1 MSLAPK
7 QATSKL
13 KQGERL
19 GGKYLLVRRLAVGGM
34 GQIWLARNAMTDAEV
49 ALKVLRPDAAPDA
62 DATGDD
68 ADLRRAHSVDVEP
81 RFRHEAKLGAML
93 SHRNIVRIFD
103 FIEEPDGSLVLV
115 MELLRGE
122 TLADRIAE
130 RGTLSPVEAVAI
142 LVPILSALE
151 HAHEVGVVHRDLKPA
166 NIMLAVDPDGHVT
179 PKLLDF
185 GIAKVPVGGVHT
197 LEGGVL
203 GTPRYMSPEQI
214 RADDKIDGRSD
225 LFTIGILLH
234 EMLAGSSPFA
244 ASSPSASLAAVLE
257 TQLDPDPRID
267 PRLWLVLQRALAKRA
282 YERFATAS
290 ELAQSLRAAV
300 PETDKELAAT
310 LQRAKPAPRSVT
322 SPAEETP
329 VSQIIDPRSVTDDGA
344 SLEIAGLS
352 SPSPSLR
359 KLLVV
364 AAAVLSLVVILGT
377 LSRMGRS
384 PSSPV
389 AAGARAIETPPA
401 VVPVTASAG
410 ADVAPTLAAVAAEPS
425 ARVVPVAI
433 TAAPHA
439 IGSAAGST
447 AASAARKPLP
457 VVTGARRNPR
467 VATTPGF

>member
-1 MSLAPK
+1 MDLAQK
-7 QATSKL
+7 QASSKL

-19 GGKYLLVRRLAVGGM
+19 GGKYSLVRRLAVGGM
-34 GQIWLARNAMTDAEV
+34 GQIWLAKNEMTDAEV

-68 ADLRRAHSVDVEP
+68 VDLRRAHLLDVEP

-122 TLADRIAE
+122 TLADLIAE
-130 RGTLSPVEAVAI
+130 RGTVSPVEAVAI
-142 LVPILSALE
+142 LMPILSALE

-214 RADDKIDGRSD
+214 RAEDKIDGRSD
-225 LFTIGILLH
+225 LFTIGILLY
-234 EMLAGSSPFA
+234 EMLTGGSPFA
-244 ASSPSASLAAVLE
+244 ATSPSASLAAVLE

-267 PRLWLVLQRALAKRA
+267 PRLWLVIQRALAKRA
-282 YERFATAS
+282 YERFATAG
-290 ELAQSLRAAV
+290 ELAQSLRAAI

-310 LQRAKPAPRSVT
+310 LQRAKPAPRASA
-322 SPAEETP
+322 SLEGETP
-329 VSQIIDPRSVTDDGA
+329 VSQILEAHPVTEDGA
-344 SLEIAGLS
+344 SLEIAGLPAS
-352 SPSPSLR
+352 SPSLR
-359 KLLVV
+359 KLLI
-364 AAAVLSLVVILGT
+364 AGAVLSLVAIVGAASILG
-377 LSRMGRS
+377 RS
-384 PSSPV
+384 SSPPV
-389 AAGARAIETPPA
+389 AAGAGKIETPTAVVIPA
-401 VVPVTASAG
+401 VASAP
-410 ADVAPTLAAVAAEPS
+410 ASAVTTVATVATEPR
-425 ARVVPVAI
+425 AQVVPAAH
-433 TAAPHA
+433 TAAPRDTA
-439 IGSAAGST
+439 ST
-447 AASAARKPLP
+447 SRKPLP
-457 VVTGARRNPR
+457 AVTGVRRNPR

>member
-1 MSLAPK
+1 MDLAHR
-7 QATSKL
+7 QSTSKL

-19 GGKYLLVRRLAVGGM
+19 GGKYSLVRRLAVGGM
-34 GQIWLARNAMTDAEV
+34 GQIWLAKNAMTDAEV

-62 DATGDD
+62 DAKGDD
-68 ADLRRAHSVDVEP
+68 VELRRAHLLDVEP

-122 TLADRIAE
+122 TLSDLIAE

-142 LVPILSALE
+142 LMPILSALE

-214 RADDKIDGRSD
+214 RSENKIDGRSD
-225 LFTIGILLH
+225 LFTIGVLLH
-234 EMLAGSSPFA
+234 EMLTGVSPFA

-257 TQLDPDPRID
+257 TQRDPDPRID
-267 PRLWLVLQRALAKRA
+267 PRMWLVIQRALAKRA
-282 YERFATAS
+282 YERFATAG
-290 ELAQSLRAAV
+290 ELAQSLRAAIS
-300 PETDKELAAT
+300 ETDKELAAT
-310 LQRAKPAPRSVT
+310 LQRAKPAPRLASL
-322 SPAEETP
+322 AEETP
-329 VSQIIDPRSVTDDGA
+329 ISQILDAHPVTEDGA
-344 SLEIAGLS
+344 SLEIAGL
-352 SPSPSLR
+352 PVASPSLR
-359 KLLVV
+359 KLLI
-364 AAAVLSLVVILGT
+364 AAAVVGVVALIGVVSMLGRTPATTAGPRATT
-377 LSRMGRS
+377 LET
-384 PSSPV
+384 PV
-389 AAGARAIETPPA
+389 TVTIPPPPPIPVSAVTTLATVVPEPTARAVPPA
-401 VVPVTASAG
+401 S
-410 ADVAPTLAAVAAEPS
+410 
-425 ARVVPVAI
+425 
-433 TAAPHA
+433 TAAPH
-439 IGSAAGST
+439 ST
-447 AASAARKPLP
+447 ASALRKPQP
-457 VVTGARRNPR
+457 AVTGARRNPR